1 MPTPSVPDA
10 HWPAE
15 LLRIET
21 RPDSCERAQAPMRFF
36 LSSQERSIVVPWP
49 SVQTFAAPAA
59 KEEGRGTPGH
69 KPQAPQPSPARGW
82 RGSAVGRPPTDAML
96 QRYACRVDRGSGA
109 SVSLVFVVVVVV
121 QPDRH
126 EHLMREVSVCC
137 DIEYTVPPPLLPLCR
152 LPLYSHTLPIPNAP
166 VFPTSS
172 PQGPVSPVSTFTHTH
187 PRHPSSSSKISP
199 SPTCSMRSDT

>member
-152 LPLYSHTLPIPNAP
+152 LPLYSHTANPQRACPPHVIAP
-166 VFPTSS
+166 RPCFARLNL
-172 PQGPVSPVSTFTHTH
+172 HTH
-187 PRHPSSSSKISP
+187 PPPPPIQQ
-199 SPTCSMRSDT
+199 